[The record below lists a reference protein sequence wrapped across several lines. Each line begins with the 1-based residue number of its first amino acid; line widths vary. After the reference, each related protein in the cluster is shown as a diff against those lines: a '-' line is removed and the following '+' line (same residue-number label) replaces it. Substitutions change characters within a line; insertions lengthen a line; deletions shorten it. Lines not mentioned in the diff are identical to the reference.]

1 MQHIVI
7 YTYIIQAWCM
17 YIYNINNM
25 IYIYILVY
33 NMVFIS
39 ISHMLHVWYIYLHLP
54 EENHPNVGKYTI
66 HGAYGY
72 GSIPISTIFR
82 VMNIHLPAILMFTR
96 CHMGIITWSKFQCC
110 MIWKTHARRRSVA
123 PGKDRCCS
131 SRPFSLHLVETLQRN
146 YETTKRL
153 DEYME
158 MYFIYIYVN
167 NYLFV

>member
-1 MQHIVI
+1 
-7 YTYIIQAWCM
+7 
-17 YIYNINNM
+17 
-25 IYIYILVY
+25 
-33 NMVFIS
+33 
-39 ISHMLHVWYIYLHLP
+39 MLHVWYIYLHLP

-146 YETTKRL
+146 YETLGWVYGNVFYIYICMSTTIFL
-153 DEYME
+153 SN
-158 MYFIYIYVN
+158 MYIYIYIISIN
-167 NYLFV
+167 AYIYISCLLIHIYIYI